1 MAPMPKTNQ
10 RLSLFVLITL
20 GCVLFSLVYIFGAAR
35 KSGGLGAALAISSPL
50 HNAAESPLPPE
61 ASHPRQD
68 LQQQPH
74 LVFINGKGAPDLGK
88 VEMTALADQDETFV
102 SNLKCERVY
111 YAAKQG
117 ICLIRNVSYTSANT
131 TAVLFGSDFQPKF
144 TFTTDGIP
152 SRARVSPDGRYA
164 AFTVFVLGHSYA
176 DAQMSTATFLMDTT
190 TGKPLANLEE
200 FAIWQQGKLLQSP
213 DINFWGMT
221 FAHDSNFFYAT
232 LRTNGKIYLVHGD
245 IKARKVTTI
254 YENVE
259 CPSLSPDEKR
269 IAFKKLVSRAFWRL
283 TVLDLTTFK
292 ETPLAEVKSVDDQ
305 AEWLDNDH
313 VLYAGVDPAPPPW
326 MSVMVVPADG
336 SGKPQV
342 YASGALSP
350 AVVR

>member
-1 MAPMPKTNQ
+1 MSTTPKADR
-10 RLSLFVLITL
+10 RLFLFALITL
-20 GCVLFSLVYIFGAAR
+20 ACVLFSLVYIFTAVR
-35 KSGGLGAALAISSPL
+35 KSSRLAGPLTVNSPL
-50 HNAAESPLPPE
+50 PRVAESPLLPE
-61 ASHPRQD
+61 TNQARQR

-88 VEMTALADQDETFV
+88 VEMAALADQDETFV

-131 TAVLFGSDFQPKF
+131 TAVLFDSAFHPKF

-176 DAQMSTATFLMDTT
+176 DAQMSTATFLLDTA

-213 DINFWGMT
+213 DINFWGVT

-232 LRTNGKIYLVHGD
+232 LHTNGKIYLVHGD
-245 IKARKVTTI
+245 IKARKVTTV

-259 CPSLSPDEKR
+259 CPSLSPDEKH
-269 IAFKKLVSRAFWRL
+269 IAFKKLVSRAYWRL

-305 AEWLDNDH
+305 AEWLDNEH

-350 AVVR
+350 AVMR